1 MTQWTLLDQAYDD
14 RIKVALYPAER
25 AAMASEKTCPAWMLR
40 AFCTVEIDPTVVR
53 AACLNTSCSDEYLQ
67 IAISRFP
74 ELGEK
79 SFIELREK
87 RRLVSIQLS
96 DLSVQEEEAKKQVS
110 GDRDQVVVSHLL
122 EEKGEAVNLS
132 KGKFI
137 RTYVPWAETSKYKI
151 AMVMTPSWGV
161 LFPPYNLSKLN
172 GMLRKNGYS
181 VKSYDINIE
190 SYHYFLDQHGEDYWK
205 SERYFMWTNKENFD
219 KYILPDLQPILY
231 RVADEIAFSGVKVVG
246 FSLYSTN
253 YYATMVM
260 VKYLRELVPDICIVV
275 GGPETITG
283 YYWFEGE
290 AKNLFN
296 YIFVGEAEETLLH
309 TLETL
314 PEKYPVQQF
323 IGSVDSRLDLD
334 VYAYPDYSD
343 YSLTN
348 YLMSGASIETSR
360 GCVAKCSFCT
370 ETHFWKF
377 RSTTPER
384 VVEEIENQVEKYG
397 VKHFWF
403 VDSLVNGDIK
413 NFIQL
418 LDLLIEK
425 PWKIG
430 WNSYARCDG
439 RMTEEVFKKITDS
452 GCSALSFGVESGSQK
467 VLDDMKKKIKVWE
480 IEQNFKHGKQMGM
493 FNHAN
498 WMVGFPT
505 EEPIDALH
513 SLQLIYNCRNWIAA
527 ISPGFGASPA
537 NQSDMDTAW
546 EKYDIAWNTK
556 QWDNTFVK
564 QWYTKGYKNTQIHRF
579 VRLKLFHIWLEIIK
593 DYSRSTAVN
602 SQRYAVIKDFYK
614 FHVHANPKIEYLEY
628 DSNVDFN
635 QCGTSTLSE
644 SVINEYFSFVYAL
657 YLYYGKC
664 EFEFT
669 CDPVTDFNTF
679 GSFITSIY
687 TAKVMFSVEDN
698 GDYTISVTHSFVH
711 DSLEE
716 NNKQHYARERE
727 KLDQSF
733 SQVFEKQGNIADWKT
748 DTIQTKESVH
758 NKKNKYKKEIP
769 IHVH

>member
-1 MTQWTLLDQAYDD
+1 MTEQRFLQAGVDSVYYTFKSRVAAGRQKSVDYIDSIAQGRVWTGADA
-14 RIKVALYPAER
+14 IKVGLVDKIGTLKDALAS
-25 AAMASEKTCPAWMLR
+25 AAKMA
-40 AFCTVEIDPTVVR
+40 
-53 AACLNTSCSDEYLQ
+53 
-67 IAISRFP
+67 
-74 ELGEK
+74 
-79 SFIELREK
+79 
-87 RRLVSIQLS
+87 
-96 DLSVQEEEAKKQVS
+96 
-110 GDRDQVVVSHLL
+110 
-122 EEKGEAVNLS
+122 
-132 KGKFI
+132 
-137 RTYVPWAETSKYKI
+137 
-151 AMVMTPSWGV
+151 
-161 LFPPYNLSKLN
+161 KL
-172 GMLRKNGYS
+172 KGYS

-260 VKYLRELVPDICIVV
+260 VRYLRELVPDICIVV

-480 IEQNFKHGKQMGM
+480 NKTLNTENRWVCLIMQIGWWGSRQKNQLMLFIV
-493 FNHAN
+493 FN
-498 WMVGFPT
+498 
-505 EEPIDALH
+505 
-513 SLQLIYNCRNWIAA
+513 
-527 ISPGFGASPA
+527 
-537 NQSDMDTAW
+537 
-546 EKYDIAWNTK
+546 
-556 QWDNTFVK
+556 
-564 QWYTKGYKNTQIHRF
+564 
-579 VRLKLFHIWLEIIK
+579 
-593 DYSRSTAVN
+593 
-602 SQRYAVIKDFYK
+602 
-614 FHVHANPKIEYLEY
+614 
-628 DSNVDFN
+628 
-635 QCGTSTLSE
+635 
-644 SVINEYFSFVYAL
+644 
-657 YLYYGKC
+657 
-664 EFEFT
+664 
-669 CDPVTDFNTF
+669 
-679 GSFITSIY
+679 
-687 TAKVMFSVEDN
+687 
-698 GDYTISVTHSFVH
+698 
-711 DSLEE
+711 
-716 NNKQHYARERE
+716 
-727 KLDQSF
+727 
-733 SQVFEKQGNIADWKT
+733 
-748 DTIQTKESVH
+748 
-758 NKKNKYKKEIP
+758 
-769 IHVH
+769 